1 MIWCPS
7 KVDVHG
13 CKIQNKLNWSSPCN
27 QAYMFPLKI
36 CGRLWFDCLLPT
48 VKSDN
53 ESNPKAR
60 ESFRC
65 LKHTKIN
72 VLLVALPDFSKP
84 FLAERNGIG
93 QRFLYARKSNALLS
107 VSSFEQE
114 TKLFV
119 DVMKRDYCSKD
130 TNSIKEWNA
139 PRRSLQN
146 CRINAIKPRKRR
158 LVFRSPSKLLLMI
171 WLQSHI
177 LKATDDNCILH

>member
-84 FLAERNGIG
+84 FLAERND
-93 QRFLYARKSNALLS
+93 Q
-107 VSSFEQE
+107 
-114 TKLFV
+114 
-119 DVMKRDYCSKD
+119 
-130 TNSIKEWNA
+130 
-139 PRRSLQN
+139 RSLKFFYKQP
-146 CRINAIKPRKRR
+146 CEGEFPKRIGKPELRSETLALSRQPDSRWSTRR
-158 LVFRSPSKLLLMI
+158 AEHRFWTTDQTFSQEEVSCKKLNSPRYRS
-171 WLQSHI
+171 
-177 LKATDDNCILH
+177 